1 MVIGVFMLCP
11 RCNLN
16 LIPTNDA
23 PGAYPGAMSRADNE
37 TEVCSFCGYD
47 EAVKQFFGGELQ
59 PKDTWPIP
67 IDQFM
72 LGKLK

>member
-1 MVIGVFMLCP
+1 MGDYVIMLCP
-11 RCNLN
+11 RCTLN

-37 TEVCSFCGYD
+37 TEICSFCGYD
-47 EAVKQFFGGELQ
+47 EAVRQFFHNDLQ
-59 PKDTWPIP
+59 PKDSWPIT

>member
-1 MVIGVFMLCP
+1 MGDYAIMLCP
-11 RCNLN
+11 RCTLN

-37 TEVCSFCGYD
+37 TEICSFCGYD
-47 EAVKQFFGGELQ
+47 EAIKQFFGSDLQ
-59 PKDTWPIP
+59 PKDSWPIP